1 MFNVTEYI
9 KKNYWLP
16 YQADFSGYDL
26 VCHGYDF
33 VMNFSPYYEGEIP
46 SKHKLDN
53 GYLTYTYYCPGDS
66 RMVLYDFSYLQKDG
80 IVIVLDGSVQYPIG
94 HREEIERLNIE
105 EFLRRHGYKMMVS
118 TSHYKVSW
126 GIFGKWDN

>member
-1 MFNVTEYI
+1 MFNITEYI
-9 KKNYWLP
+9 QNTFLSKD
-16 YQADFSGYDL
+16 QADFAGHDY

-33 VMNFSPYYEGEIP
+33 IMNFHPYYEDEIP

-53 GYLTYTYYCPGDS
+53 GYITYTYYCPGDS

-80 IVIVLDGSVQYPIG
+80 IVIILDGSVQYLIG
-94 HREEIERLNIE
+94 PREEIEQLTIE
-105 EFLRRHGYKMMVS
+105 EFLKRHGHKMMVS